1 MGTKTRTGC
10 HTFEDFCALVPDG
23 QKADLIDG
31 VIYIASPDNTDADD
45 LFGWLFA
52 VVSIYVEEKKLGRIF
67 GSRVAFRLDETNSP
81 EPDISFLRIED
92 ADRIERGRVEGP
104 PDLAI
109 EIVSPDSVE
118 RDYKKKRKQY
128 QRAGVSEYWIIDE
141 EEQKIL
147 LLRLNARGR
156 YEEVPPRRGKLHS
169 EVLPGF
175 WLDPN
180 WFWKPPRPPRL
191 AVVRQ
196 LLAESSAK

>member
-1 MGTKTRTGC
+1 MATKTRAGY

-31 VIYIASPDNTDADD
+31 VIYMASPDNTEADS

-52 VVSIYVEEKKLGRIF
+52 VMFIFAEEKKLGRIF

-81 EPDISFLRIED
+81 EPDISFLRID
-92 ADRIERGRVEGP
+92 YADRIERGRVEGP

-109 EIVSPDSVE
+109 EIVSPESVE

-128 QRAGVSEYWIIDE
+128 QRSGVSEYWIFDPE
-141 EEQKIL
+141 KQTVV
-147 LLRLNARGR
+147 LLRRDARGR
-156 YEEVPPRRGKLHS
+156 YQEVRLRRDKLYS
-169 EVLPGF
+169 EALPGF

-180 WFWKPPRPPRL
+180 WLWKQPRPT
-191 AVVRQ
+191 AFSIVQQ
-196 LLAESSAK
+196 LLAGPSGE